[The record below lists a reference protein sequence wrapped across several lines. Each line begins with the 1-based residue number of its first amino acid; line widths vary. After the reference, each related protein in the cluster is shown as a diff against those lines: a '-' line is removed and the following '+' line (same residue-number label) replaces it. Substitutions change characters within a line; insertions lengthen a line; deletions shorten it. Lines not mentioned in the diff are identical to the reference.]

1 MGDEQ
6 ETLYSVCPAGIFK
19 DCPAHA
25 DEVGTVFLQ
34 KRLGL
39 DRGGN
44 PSCQKDGKANRLLHS
59 NRHIPE
65 IAGFPM
71 TGTDKAVHAAGEVEQ
86 IYAAVLQQSTG
97 LHTVLNRASPGRIV
111 TATQPQG
118 NGIVLSHSLPNRLD
132 DFSMEADAVF
142 HGLGTIRIG
151 SLIGQRGEKLVE
163 EIAVGRKES
172 HRQMRWRSGLDGPF
186 PEGGYSCVR

>member
-1 MGDEQ
+1 M
-6 ETLYSVCPAGIFK
+6 GIFE
-19 DCPAHA
+19 DGPAHT
-25 DEVGTVFLQ
+25 DEVGTALLQ
-34 KRLGL
+34 KGLGL
-39 DRGGN
+39 GWGGN
-44 PSCQKDGKANRLLHS
+44 SSCEKDGEVNRLLD
-59 NRHIPE
+59 RDRQVPE
-65 IAGFPM
+65 IPGFPVS
-71 TGTDKAVHAAGEVEQ
+71 GADKAVHAAGEVEQ